1 MSNNSNLNGGPAI
14 NILRLDAAADGFYE
28 QLDTLVAWSA
38 VSDIELESSVKAI
51 MLDVRTRGDDALLD
65 YTRQFD
71 GFSCKTIEDLRI
83 SQSAM
88 HDALNSIDK
97 DLRLAL
103 ELSMQRIE
111 DFHNRQLQQSWR
123 YTDATG
129 TMLGQQV
136 TALERVGIYVPGGK
150 AAYPSSVLM
159 NAVPANVAGVEE
171 VIMVSP
177 APAGELNQT
186 VLAAA
191 ALAGVDHFFA
201 VGGAQAIAALAY
213 GTQSVPRFR

>member
-1 MSNNSNLNGGPAI
+1 MSNNFNPNGGPAI
-14 NILRLDAAADGFYE
+14 NILRLDAAADGFYD
-28 QLDTLVAWSA
+28 QLASLVAWSA
-38 VSDIELESSVKAI
+38 VSDGELESSVKAI
-51 MLDVRTRGDDALLD
+51 MLEVRTRGDDALLD
-65 YTRQFD
+65 YSRQFD
-71 GFSCKTIEDLRI
+71 DFSCTTIADLRI

-97 DLRLAL
+97 NLRLAL

-111 DFHNRQLQQSWR
+111 DFHKRQLQQSWR

-129 TMLGQQV
+129 TVLGQQV
-136 TALERVGIYVPGGK
+136 SALERVGIYVPGGK

-201 VGGAQAIAALAY
+201 VGGAQAIAAAIA
-213 GTQSVPRFR
+213 